1 MNTEAHGAHAAQT
14 GHRAVPAQAAAPRV
28 TDTRG
33 AHAVQTRSG
42 HVEPQRPVRRAVVPA
57 EVVEP
62 ARPVDGWGFTNR
74 VMIMATLLT
83 VGFVL
88 ARLFLFPEQ
97 GATDFPAS
105 LDPDQHAVAMGE
117 TGRGWVASM
126 QSMLFGL
133 VGGALAAA
141 AGYLV
146 VILMGGA
153 ARSAAR
159 YAIGGLI
166 GGLLAA
172 VGIIFVFSNTVA
184 LSLGAH
190 VFWILPLAGLLGGLW
205 AGIVSSRR

>member
-33 AHAVQTRSG
+33 AHAVQTRPG
-42 HVEPQRPVRRAVVPA
+42 HTEPQRPVRRAVVPA

-74 VMIMATLLT
+74 VLIMATLLT
-83 VGFVL
+83 VAFVL
-88 ARLFLFPEQ
+88 GRMFLFPDQ
-97 GATDFPAS
+97 GGTDFPAS

>member
-14 GHRAVPAQAAAPRV
+14 GRRAVPAQAPALRV

-42 HVEPQRPVRRAVVPA
+42 HQEPQRPVRRAVVPA
-57 EVVEP
+57 EAVEP
-62 ARPVDGWGFTNR
+62 TRPVDGWGFANR
-74 VMIMATLLT
+74 VMILAPLLT
-83 VGFVL
+83 MAFVL
-88 ARLFLFPEQ
+88 GRLLLFPEAGQ
-97 GATDFPAS
+97 VPVRDVYIDTD
-105 LDPDQHAVAMGE
+105 QYAVAMGE
-117 TGRGWVASM
+117 TGRGWVASL

-141 AGYLV
+141 AGYLIV
-146 VILMGGA
+146 LLLGGA

-166 GGLLAA
+166 GGVLAA

-184 LSLGAH
+184 LSLGC
-190 VFWILPLAGLLGGLW
+190 LLYTSPSPRDQRGSRMP
-205 AGIVSSRR
+205 SSA

>member
-42 HVEPQRPVRRAVVPA
+42 HGEPQRPVRRAVVPA

-74 VMIMATLLT
+74 VLIMATLLT
-83 VGFVL
+83 VAFVL
-88 ARLFLFPEQ
+88 GRMFLFPEQ

>member
-33 AHAVQTRSG
+33 AHAVQTRPG
-42 HVEPQRPVRRAVVPA
+42 HTEPQRPVRRAVVPA

-74 VMIMATLLT
+74 VLIMATLLT
-83 VGFVL
+83 VAFVL
-88 ARLFLFPEQ
+88 GRMFLFPEQ